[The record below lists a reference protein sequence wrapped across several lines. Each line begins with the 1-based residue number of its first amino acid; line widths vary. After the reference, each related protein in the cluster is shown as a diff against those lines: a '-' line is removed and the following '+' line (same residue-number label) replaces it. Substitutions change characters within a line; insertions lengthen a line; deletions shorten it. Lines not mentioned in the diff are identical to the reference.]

1 MLNSSNDV
9 KTKFVNDLVKQ
20 VEKNRFAGI
29 NIDFE
34 AIPESDRENVTNFMK
49 ELTTVFH
56 KHDLLVTQ
64 DVPANDKAFD
74 YSALAKV
81 IDRMIV
87 MMYDEHYGAGNQGRL
102 LLINGFNTH

>member
-9 KTKFVNDLVKQ
+9 KTKFINDLVKQ
-20 VEKNRFAGI
+20 VEKNQFAGI

-34 AIPESDRENVTNFMK
+34 AVPESDRENLTNFMK
-49 ELTTVFH
+49 ELTMVFH

-74 YSALAKV
+74 YSALAKI

-87 MMYDEHYGAGNQGRL
+87 MMYDEHYGAESQDQL
-102 LLINGFNTH
+102 LQINGFNTH